1 MRIVSRDRTILLTL
15 LVAAL
20 FLRGAGVHLHY
31 CYDGQ
36 EPRTSLHV
44 ADAGLHDGHETGP
57 VEHRDIDAQLES
69 GLLKS
74 AKLGVDLPAIS
85 GTPALSP
92 ILLKVVRRTAAWV
105 APTTPYRWRSF
116 LRPPLRAPPAPTP

>member
-20 FLRGAGVHLHY
+20 FLRGRRLCTCTTATTDRNRGRA
-31 CYDGQ
+31 C
-36 EPRTSLHV
+36 TSRMR
-44 ADAGLHDGHETGP
+44 ASTTATRPGRWSIAT
-57 VEHRDIDAQLES
+57 IDAQLES

-85 GTPALSP
+85 GTAALSP
-92 ILLKVVRRTAAWV
+92 LLLEVVRRTAGLGSPDRTIPV
-105 APTTPYRWRSF
+105 A
-116 LRPPLRAPPAPTP
+116 